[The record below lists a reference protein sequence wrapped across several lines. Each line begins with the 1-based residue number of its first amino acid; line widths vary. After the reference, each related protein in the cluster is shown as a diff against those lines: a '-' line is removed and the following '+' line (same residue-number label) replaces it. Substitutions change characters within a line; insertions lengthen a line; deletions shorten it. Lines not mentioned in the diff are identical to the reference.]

1 MKRSNSDLILPRIG
15 ILILF
20 FQALELWPYSYECGI
35 LLLPSETLKFS
46 GLIFKSIGILIL
58 SSQTLEFWPYF
69 CKHWNFDLN
78 LPNIGI
84 LIFSLPCPCCLRHG
98 PRVSAADDHLS
109 FRGYYGAYRPLGFL
123 GFCPKSVIAV
133 LAAISPSS
141 VVSLTSLSVFVTVMF
156 LWGMVVSP
164 MPSPQT
170 GTRGP
175 SWSGLYP
182 SHSSL

>member
-1 MKRSNSDLILPRIG
+1 MLISLFQTLEFWSFLPNVGILVLSFETLEFLSCSSKLWNSGPVVIEIG
-15 ILILF
+15 IV
-20 FQALELWPYSYECGI
+20 
-35 LLLPSETLKFS
+35 
-46 GLIFKSIGILIL
+46 IL

-78 LPNIGI
+78 LPNTGI
-84 LIFSLPCPCCLRHG
+84 LIFSFPCPCCHRCG

-109 FRGYYGAYRPLGFL
+109 VGGYYGAYRPLGFL

-141 VVSLTSLSVFVTVMF
+141 VVSLTSLSVFVTIMF

-164 MPSPQT
+164 MPNPQT
-170 GTRGP
+170 GTSGP

-182 SHSSL
+182 SHSSI